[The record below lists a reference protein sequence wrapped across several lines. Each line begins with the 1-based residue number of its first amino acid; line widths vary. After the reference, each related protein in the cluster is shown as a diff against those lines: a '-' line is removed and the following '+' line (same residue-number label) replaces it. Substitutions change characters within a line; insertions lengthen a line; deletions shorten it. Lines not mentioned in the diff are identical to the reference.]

1 MITIA
6 QRCSNAKVSVN
17 EKIVSEIKSGLL
29 LLVGVQIGDKQV
41 DIKKTVDKIS
51 NLRIFD
57 DEKGKM
63 NLSILD
69 TKGSLL
75 VVSQFTLCG
84 DIKKGRRPSFVN
96 AESPSLS
103 LKIYE
108 NLMEDFRQLGI
119 KTLGGVFGE
128 MMKVELVNEGPA
140 TFIIN
145 SKEL

>member
-6 QRCSNAKVSVN
+6 QRCSSAKVSVN

-108 NLMEDFRQLGI
+108 NLMTDFRQLGI
-119 KTLGGVFGE
+119 NTLGGVFGE

>member
-6 QRCSNAKVSVN
+6 QRCSSAKVSVN

-29 LLVGVQIGDKQV
+29 LFVGVQIGDKQI

-57 DEKGKM
+57 DKKGKM

>member
-1 MITIA
+1 MITIV
-6 QRCSNAKVSVN
+6 QRCSSAKVSVN
-17 EKIVSEIKSGLL
+17 KTIVSEIKSGLL
-29 LLVGVQIGDKQV
+29 LLVGVQIGDKQI

-119 KTLGGVFGE
+119 KTWGGVFGE

>member
-6 QRCSNAKVSVN
+6 QRCSSAKVSVN
-17 EKIVSEIKSGLL
+17 KTIVTEIKSGLL
-29 LLVGVQIGDKQV
+29 LLVGVQIGDKQI

-108 NLMEDFRQLGI
+108 NLIADFRQLGI
-119 KTLGGVFGE
+119 KTLSGVFGK

>member
-6 QRCSNAKVSVN
+6 QRCSSAKVSVN
-17 EKIVSEIKSGLL
+17 KTIVSEIKSGLL

-69 TKGSLL
+69 IKGSLL

-84 DIKKGRRPSFVN
+84 DIKKGRRPSFMN
-96 AESPSLS
+96 AESPKLS

-108 NLMEDFRQLGI
+108 NLMTDFRQLGI
-119 KTLGGVFGE
+119 NTLGGVFGE

>member
-6 QRCSNAKVSVN
+6 QRCSSAKVFVN
-17 EKIVSEIKSGLL
+17 KTIVSEIKSGLL
-29 LLVGVQIGDKQV
+29 LLVGVQIGDKQL
-41 DIKKTVDKIS
+41 DIKKTVNKIS
-51 NLRIFD
+51 NLRIFS
-57 DEKGKM
+57 DERGKM

-96 AESPSLS
+96 AESPKLS
-103 LKIYE
+103 SKLYE
-108 NLMEDFRQLGI
+108 NLIADFRELGI

-128 MMKVELVNEGPA
+128 MMDVELVNEGPS

>member
-6 QRCSNAKVSVN
+6 QRCSSAKVSVN
-17 EKIVSEIKSGLL
+17 KKIVSEIKSGLL
-29 LLVGVQIGDKQV
+29 LLVGVQIGDKQI

-51 NLRIFD
+51 NLRTFD
-57 DEKGKM
+57 DKKGKM

>member
-6 QRCSNAKVSVN
+6 QRCSSAKVSVN
-17 EKIVSEIKSGLL
+17 KTIVSEIKSGLL
-29 LLVGVQIGDKQV
+29 LLVGVHIGDKQI

-51 NLRIFD
+51 NLRIFN

>member
-6 QRCSNAKVSVN
+6 QRCSSAKVSVN
-17 EKIVSEIKSGLL
+17 KTIVSEIKSGLL
-29 LLVGVQIGDKQV
+29 LLVGVQIGDKQI

-108 NLMEDFRQLGI
+108 NLMEDFRQLRI
-119 KTLGGVFGE
+119 NTLGGVFGE

>member
-6 QRCSNAKVSVN
+6 QRCSSAKVSVN
-17 EKIVSEIKSGLL
+17 KTIVSEIKSGLL
-29 LLVGVQIGDKQV
+29 LLVGVHICDNQV

-51 NLRIFD
+51 NLRIFN

>member
-6 QRCSNAKVSVN
+6 QRCSSAKVSVN
-17 EKIVSEIKSGLL
+17 KKIVSEIKSGLL
-29 LLVGVQIGDKQV
+29 LLVGVQIGDKQI
-41 DIKKTVDKIS
+41 DIKKIVDKIS

>member
-6 QRCSNAKVSVN
+6 QRCSSAKVSVN
-17 EKIVSEIKSGLL
+17 KTIVSEIKSGLL
-29 LLVGVQIGDKQV
+29 LLVGVQIGDKQI

-108 NLMEDFRQLGI
+108 NLMENFCQLGI